1 MDFAPSEEQEVIL
14 QDIEAGSNIIGDCVA
29 GSGKTTT
36 VLFTAKRFPK
46 RRILQITYNAQLKLE
61 VREKVLKHS
70 VNNLEIHTYHS
81 LCVKYYDMNGRDDA
95 VMRRVIEQN
104 VKPKI
109 SIPIINTLILDETQ
123 DMKDLFYNLVVK
135 FCRDMGN
142 PDMNMLVLGDRYQAV
157 YKFMGADSRFL
168 TLTHDIWK
176 DKSFEN
182 RFLSTSYRLTNEI
195 AAFVNDV
202 MIGYKRI
209 QATRPGSPVIYI
221 RDNVFQVYK
230 KLASYIIS
238 QIRSGSIKP
247 EDVFILAGSISGDR
261 SPIRKLENEL
271 VNNNIPCYYP
281 TSDERKLDEDIIE
294 GKVIFSSFH
303 QAKGRER
310 KVVIVYGFD
319 SGYFKFFGKDY
330 DPLVCPETLYVA
342 CTRAKEKLV
351 LVEGVGDGLGP
362 LPFLK
367 MNHNQI
373 QSLPYIDFSGKSL
386 GNYPVGIYEKNG
398 AVNDFHNTSPT
409 DLVKFLK
416 ESNMKSL
423 IPLTEILFTVEQKA
437 TYSADIPSKV
447 SFENGLHEEVSDING
462 IVIPAMYEAREADST
477 VQRVVKD
484 NYLMMSQ
491 KKEHEYLQ
499 QGFQKYMKQK
509 CVSIP
514 ENLYLGALYICMN
527 EKLYHKIK
535 QIKRYDWLSQVDA
548 EMCWSTLDLY
558 LLDKEVLYEQEIQT
572 ICDKYPTYGTIEV
585 NGRFDATTDDIIWE
599 LKCVDTLTIEHLL
612 QLIVYAWMWRCEYIE
627 KLGSRKFQILNMRTG
642 EVLALNTES
651 HLIDEVMQVL
661 FENKYGKVPVLS
673 DSEFVERCR
682 RGIIGTGSG
691 VGSGLSKKSGAS
703 SCCLIEDD

>member
-1 MDFAPSEEQEVIL
+1 
-14 QDIEAGSNIIGDCVA
+14 
-29 GSGKTTT
+29 
-36 VLFTAKRFPK
+36 
-46 RRILQITYNAQLKLE
+46 
-61 VREKVLKHS
+61 
-70 VNNLEIHTYHS
+70 
-81 LCVKYYDMNGRDDA
+81 
-95 VMRRVIEQN
+95 
-104 VKPKI
+104 
-109 SIPIINTLILDETQ
+109 
-123 DMKDLFYNLVVK
+123 
-135 FCRDMGN
+135 
-142 PDMNMLVLGDRYQAV
+142 MNMLVLGDRYQAV

-168 TLTHDIWK
+168 TLTHNLWK
-176 DKSFEN
+176 GKLFEN
-182 RFLSTSYRLTNEI
+182 RLLSTSYRLTNEI

-221 RDNVFQVYK
+221 RDSVFQVYR
-230 KLASYIIS
+230 KLASYIIA

-247 EDVFILAGSISGDR
+247 EDVFVLAGSISGDR

-310 KVVIVYGFD
+310 KLVIVYGFD

-351 LVEGVGDGLGP
+351 LVEGIGDGLGP

-367 MNHNQI
+367 MNHNEI
-373 QSLPYIDFSGKSL
+373 QSLPYVDFSGRSL
-386 GNYPVGIYEKNG
+386 GNYRVGIYEKSEDDDN
-398 AVNDFHNTSPT
+398 FHKDTPTS
-409 DLVKFLK
+409 LVKFLN
-416 ESNMKSL
+416 ERNMKSL
-423 IPLTEILFTVEQKA
+423 IPLTEMLFTVQQKA
-437 TYSADIPSKV
+437 TYSADIPSKI
-447 SFENGLHEEVSDING
+447 SCGNGLYEEVSDING
-462 IVIPAMYEAREADST
+462 IVIPAMYEARDAEST

-491 KKEHEYLQ
+491 RNEHLYLQ
-499 QGFQKYMKQK
+499 EGFQKYMNEK
-509 CVSIP
+509 CISIA

-548 EMCWSTLDLY
+548 EKCWSTLDLY
-558 LLDKEVLYEQEIQT
+558 LLGKEVLYEQEIDT
-572 ICDKYPTYGTIEV
+572 LCDNYPAYGLIQI
-585 NGRFDATTDDIIWE
+585 NGRFDVSTDDTIWE
-599 LKCVDTLTIEHLL
+599 LKCVDILTIEHLL
-612 QLIVYAWMWRCEYIE
+612 QVVVYAWLWRCEYFE

-651 HLIDEVMQVL
+651 HLIDEVMAIL
-661 FENKYGKVPVLS
+661 FENRYGKVRELS
-673 DSEFVERCR
+673 DSEFLERCQK
-682 RGIIGTGSG
+682 GIIGISSGSS
-691 VGSGLSKKSGAS
+691 VSPSSFKKSSA